1 MSYDRDEVEA
11 FMAAK
16 EKKATPP
23 TKRRAF
29 LERADVRL
37 TALTGDSTWNEYLSL
52 VEAEVEAARSDREN
66 YLHVLEHPFALDDLQ
81 MRAAK
86 TGLVLC
92 NERIRAL
99 EWAIGLP
106 KSIHDEVEE
115 YAKLGPISKSNG
127 VDRAESPSH
136 GDS

>member
-1 MSYDRDEVEA
+1 MSYDRDEIAA
-11 FMAAK
+11 FRANQ
-16 EKKATPP
+16 EKKATSP

-37 TALTGDSTWNEYLSL
+37 TALTGDTTWNEYLSL
-52 VEAEVEAARSDREN
+52 VEAEIETARGDREK
-66 YLHVLEHPFALDDLQ
+66 YIRILEHPFALDDLQ

-92 NERIRAL
+92 NERIQAL

-115 YAKLGPISKSNG
+115 YAKLDPISKSNG
-127 VDRAESPSH
+127 IDRAESPSH
-136 GDS
+136 SDS